1 MSKSKV
7 KKKRIGKKIIAYLLL
22 ILCLLYLVWMLY
34 ITQYA
39 TDSNTYKTNVSFTES
54 NTIGWGHTDYLYLN
68 DDTYMMFFGSNKNPE
83 SVKVL
88 GEDLVSASGEVEIT
102 VWERYPRWF
111 IDAVKSDNLK
121 VKQIVDIR
129 DNTTVYYDIS
139 EHNSF
144 QHSERVSGLIMFV
157 FVFIIALGWMI
168 FLLDKLRELLFD
180 FVANSKTKK

>member
-7 KKKRIGKKIIAYLLL
+7 KKKRDGKKIIAFLPL

-34 ITQYA
+34 ITQSG
-39 TDSNTYKTNVSFTES
+39 TDMNTYKTSVNFTEY
-54 NTIGWGHTDYLYLN
+54 NTIEWGYSDYLYLN

-102 VWERYPRWF
+102 VWERSPRWF

-139 EHNSF
+139 EHNDF
-144 QHSERVSGLIMFV
+144 QHEERVYGIILFV
-157 FVFIIALGWMI
+157 FVFLVSVFWMV
-168 FLLDKLRELLFD
+168 FSLDKLRELLFD
-180 FVANSKTKK
+180 LVANSKIKK